1 MKRAALTPTPNA
13 NPSPGPTYPYPY
25 PLPLPLPLPLTLT
38 LTLTRREYLAG
49 EEWIVDS
56 MSRDGEHA
64 VLAIWRYDKG
74 EANGAPFCY
83 YGAEPVG
90 CTDERARAV
99 WRRTPWRCSTHSS
112 GDGGRL
118 TWK

>member
-1 MKRAALTPTPNA
+1 M
-13 NPSPGPTYPYPY
+13 
-25 PLPLPLPLPLTLT
+25 
-38 LTLTRREYLAG
+38 G

-99 WRRTPWRCSTHSS
+99 AEYALAVLDALDWRWGPVTLTVTVTVPLNLTLPLPLTLTRF
-112 GDGGRL
+112 